1 MGLGSSCR
9 RVASRVAWV
18 RFPGRNSKFDLAIVA
33 MAIVDIDIVDID
45 RGTKYLYGPG
55 CRSLS
60 GDHDTKVP

>member
-1 MGLGSSCR
+1 MANVDL
-9 RVASRVAWV
+9 AII
-18 RFPGRNSKFDLAIVA
+18 DLAIVA
-33 MAIVDIDIVDID
+33 MAIVDID